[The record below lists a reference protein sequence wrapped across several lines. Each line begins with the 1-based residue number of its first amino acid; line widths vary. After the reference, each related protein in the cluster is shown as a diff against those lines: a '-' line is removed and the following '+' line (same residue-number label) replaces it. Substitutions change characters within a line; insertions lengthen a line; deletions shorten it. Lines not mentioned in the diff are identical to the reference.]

1 MGVNLGEG
9 GGYED
14 SIFTESSSL
23 NGSVD
28 RQVKISP
35 IGHKNPPDPHN
46 IKIRS
51 EYCKFMFFATGPST
65 YLHSRGN
72 FSLIALPIILELAT
86 YLQEIYS
93 TL

>member
-1 MGVNLGEG
+1 MNLGED

-35 IGHKNPPDPHN
+35 IGHINLPDPHN
-46 IKIRS
+46 TKLIS
-51 EYCKFMFFATGPST
+51 EYLTFVELITGPSA
-65 YLHSRGN
+65 YLHYRGN
-72 FSLIALPIILELAT
+72 SSLITLPTILELAI
-86 YLQEIYS
+86 YLQEIHFTS
-93 TL
+93 

>member
-35 IGHKNPPDPHN
+35 IGHKNSPDPHTFN
-46 IKIRS
+46 LIS
-51 EYCKFMFFATGPST
+51 EYPNFMYFTTGPST

-72 FSLIALPIILELAT
+72 FSLITLPTILELAT
-86 YLQEIYS
+86 YPQEIYPI
-93 TL
+93 L